1 MLVSTT
7 LRVVGAVGGG
17 YAVTALAVTTAGAVL
32 ARLGMARPDAVVTA
46 AMLGFI
52 VYLLLLLWG
61 FAVRSPVR
69 LWLSLAG
76 SAALLMAVR
85 HLFT

>member
-1 MLVSTT
+1 MILKTT
-7 LRVVGAVGGG
+7 LRVIGAVAGG
-17 YAVTALAVTTAGAVL
+17 YIVTAMAVTTAGAML
-32 ARLGMARPDAVVTA
+32 ARLGMARSDAVVTA

-61 FAVRSPVR
+61 FAVRSPAR

-76 SAALLMAVR
+76 SAALLMALR

>member
-1 MLVSTT
+1 MILKTT

-17 YAVTALAVTTAGAVL
+17 YVVTALAVTTAGAVL
-32 ARLGMARPDAVVTA
+32 ARLGMARSDAVVTA

-61 FAVRSPVR
+61 FAVRSLTR
-69 LWLSLAG
+69 MYLSLAG
-76 SAALLMAVR
+76 GAALLLAAR
-85 HLFT
+85 YLLI

>member
-1 MLVSTT
+1 MIASTT
-7 LRVVGAVGGG
+7 LRVVGAIGGG

-32 ARLGMARPDAVVTA
+32 AHLGMARSDAVVTA
-46 AMLGFI
+46 AMLGFV

-61 FAVRSPVR
+61 FAVRSPAR
-69 LWLSLAG
+69 LWLTLAG

-85 HLFT
+85 HLLT

>member
-1 MLVSTT
+1 MILKTT

-17 YAVTALAVTTAGAVL
+17 YVVTALAVTTAGAVL
-32 ARLGMARPDAVVTA
+32 ARLGMARSDAVVTA

-61 FAVRSPVR
+61 FAVRSPAR
-69 LWLSLAG
+69 LWLALTG
-76 SAALLMAVR
+76 GAALLMAVR
-85 HLFT
+85 HLLI

>member
-1 MLVSTT
+1 MIVSTT
-7 LRVVGAVGGG
+7 LRVLGAVGGG
-17 YAVTALAVTTAGAVL
+17 YTVTALAVTTAGAVL
-32 ARLGMARPDAVVTA
+32 ARLGMARSDAVVTA

-61 FAVRSPVR
+61 FAVRSPAR

-76 SAALLMAVR
+76 SAALLMALR